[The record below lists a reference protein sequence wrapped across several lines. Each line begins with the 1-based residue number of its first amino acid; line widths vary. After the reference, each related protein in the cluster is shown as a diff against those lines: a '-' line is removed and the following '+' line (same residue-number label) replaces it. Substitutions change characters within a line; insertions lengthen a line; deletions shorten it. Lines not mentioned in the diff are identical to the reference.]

1 VSPRRSR
8 ATVYDRLATLSVGP
22 PIKVNR
28 AHEGSPGKKKGAR
41 EKREARAGQTQGRGK
56 GNMVAGASDGR
67 KRARE
72 CD

>member
-1 VSPRRSR
+1 MSPRRSR

-28 AHEGSPGKKKGAR
+28 AHEGSPGKKGAR
-41 EKREARAGQTQGRGK
+41 EKREARARQTQGRGK
-56 GNMVAGASDGR
+56 GNMVVGASDGR